1 MMRMKRFHKEQDRQD
16 ELRRGVGKFEE
27 LGKMKNPEFWEEITI
42 GFLFR
47 ENRNIQYR
55 QTY

>member
-1 MMRMKRFHKEQDRQD
+1 MMRMKRFHKEQDCQD

>member
-1 MMRMKRFHKEQDRQD
+1 MMRMKRFQKEQDRQD

-27 LGKMKNPEFWEEITI
+27 LGKMKNPEFWEEKTI